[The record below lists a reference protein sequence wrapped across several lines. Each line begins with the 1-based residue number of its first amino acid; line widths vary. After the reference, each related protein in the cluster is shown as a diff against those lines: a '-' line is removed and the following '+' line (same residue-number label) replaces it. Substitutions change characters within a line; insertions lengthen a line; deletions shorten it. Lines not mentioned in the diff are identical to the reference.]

1 MKKQSKILSKLY
13 DFAVG
18 ILFFATA
25 VGAVVFLSVTLL
37 SGFFNPFEVI
47 LGLAGIMLLAY
58 ISIIVHEAGHLIFG
72 LMSGYGFSSFRIG
85 SLMWVKQDG
94 KIRLRRFS
102 LAGTGGQCLMVPK
115 GESESRAQLITF
127 NLGGVYANVI
137 LSCLFGLLYFLSL
150 RVILLALVFLFGA
163 IVSFFVAIT
172 NGIPIALGGIAN
184 DGMNALHLSKNPDA
198 AIAFRN
204 QLLMNAAQ
212 TNGTSIEQ
220 MPDEWFELPE
230 GADMQ
235 NVHCASIAVFRVN
248 RCFATQDMLTA
259 ENEIIRVLHSGYNII
274 GLHRS
279 LLTLDLV
286 YCRLVN
292 DSDADISSLLTP
304 ELKKIVHAM
313 RTFPAV
319 IRTEYAIALL
329 AENDENKAAKILE
342 EFDKKTKNYPYQQD
356 AAFERE
362 LILKALETRKNK
374 I

>member
-18 ILFFATA
+18 ILFFAIA
-25 VGAVVFLSVTLL
+25 VGAIVLLSVTLL

-212 TNGTSIEQ
+212 TNGTSLEQ

-235 NVHCASIAVFRVN
+235 NVHCASIAVFRAN
-248 RCFATQDMLTA
+248 RCFAAQEMLTA

-279 LLTLDLV
+279 LLTLDLI

-304 ELKKIVHAM
+304 ELKKIMHAM

-356 AAFERE
+356 AAFERG
-362 LILKALETRKNK
+362 LIFKALEIYKNRT
-374 I
+374 

>member
-18 ILFFATA
+18 ILFFAIA
-25 VGAVVFLSVTLL
+25 VGAIVLLSVTLL

-58 ISIIVHEAGHLIFG
+58 ISIIVHEAGHLFFG

-85 SLMWVKQDG
+85 SLMWVKQGG

-212 TNGTSIEQ
+212 TNGTSLEQ
-220 MPDEWFELPE
+220 MPDGWFELPE

-235 NVHCASIAVFRVN
+235 NVHCASIAVFRAN

-279 LLTLDLV
+279 LLTLDLI

-356 AAFERE
+356 AAFERG
-362 LILKALETRKNK
+362 LIFKALEIYKNRT
-374 I
+374 

>member
-18 ILFFATA
+18 ILFFAIA
-25 VGAVVFLSVTLL
+25 VGAIVLLSVTLL

-85 SLMWVKQDG
+85 SLMWVKQGG

-115 GESESRAQLITF
+115 GESESRAQFITF

-150 RVILLALVFLFGA
+150 RVILLTLVFLFGA

-184 DGMNALHLSKNPDA
+184 DGMNALHLSKNTDA

-212 TNGTSIEQ
+212 TNGTSLEQ

-235 NVHCASIAVFRVN
+235 NVHCASIAVFRAN

-279 LLTLDLV
+279 LLTLDLI

-304 ELKKIVHAM
+304 ELKKIMHAM

-319 IRTEYAIALL
+319 IRTEYTIALL

-342 EFDKKTKNYPYQQD
+342 EFDKKAKNYPYQQD
-356 AAFERE
+356 AAFERG
-362 LILKALETRKNK
+362 LIFKALEIYKNRT
-374 I
+374 

>member
-1 MKKQSKILSKLY
+1 MKKQNTILKKIY
-13 DFAVG
+13 DLAVG

-115 GESESRAQLITF
+115 SESESRAQLITF

-150 RVILLALVFLFGA
+150 RVILLALVFLFGT

-212 TNGTSIEQ
+212 TNGTSLEQ

-235 NVHCASIAVFRVN
+235 NVHCASIAVFGAN

-279 LLTLDLV
+279 LLTLDLI

-356 AAFERE
+356 AAFERG
-362 LILKALETRKNK
+362 LIFKASEIYKNRT
-374 I
+374 

>member
-18 ILFFATA
+18 ILFFATT

-47 LGLAGIMLLAY
+47 LGLAGILLLAY
-58 ISIIVHEAGHLIFG
+58 SSIIVHEAGHLIFG

-150 RVILLALVFLFGA
+150 RVILLALIFLFGA

-212 TNGTSIEQ
+212 TNGTSLEQ

-235 NVHCASIAVFRVN
+235 NVHCASIAVFRAN

-279 LLTLDLV
+279 LLTLDLI

-362 LILKALETRKNK
+362 LILKALEIRKNK